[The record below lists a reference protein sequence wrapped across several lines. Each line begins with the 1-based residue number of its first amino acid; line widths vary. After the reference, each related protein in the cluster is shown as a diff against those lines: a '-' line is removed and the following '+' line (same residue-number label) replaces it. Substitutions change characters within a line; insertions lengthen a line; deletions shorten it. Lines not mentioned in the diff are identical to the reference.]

1 MLFIYQI
8 ILSSVILVSPIIVII
23 RIIRNK
29 EDKLRFREKFCFFS
43 HKRPKGKLIWFHGAS
58 VGEIMSIIPL
68 INKYEKDNKIKNIL
82 ITSSTVSSSKII
94 EKFRFKKVTHQFFPI
109 DHSFLTNKFLKYW
122 KPDIAIFLESEIWP
136 MMFMSIKKH
145 KIPLLLLNAR
155 ITKRSF
161 KKWLKLKN
169 FSKSIFSLID
179 HAYPQ
184 NIETKYFLK
193 KLGIQK
199 IKFIGNLKFVDHE
212 RKNTD
217 VLEKKLFKKFK
228 DYKICVA
235 ASTHEPEE
243 LFAAQTHKLLK
254 QKYKNII
261 TIIIPRHIH
270 RVHEITNE
278 LNRLNLK
285 TTIHSSKNRNLKE
298 TDIYI
303 VDTFGESKK
312 FYKIATS
319 VFLGGSIVD
328 KGGQNPLEPTR
339 YGAKILHGQFV
350 SNFKEI
356 YKLLSQLKISK
367 KISTPKQLEK
377 SIEFKKNKKNLNKI
391 KKLGT
396 IILKKTLIEL
406 NRFILR

>member
-8 ILSSVILVSPIIVII
+8 ILSSIILISPIIVIV
-23 RIIRNK
+23 RIVRNK
-29 EDKLRFREKFCFFS
+29 EDKLRFKEKFCFFS
-43 HKRPKGKLIWFHGAS
+43 EKRTKGKLVWFHGAS

-82 ITSSTVSSSKII
+82 ITSSTVSSSRIL
-94 EKFRFKKVTHQFFPI
+94 EKFKFKKVTHQFFPI
-109 DHSFLTNKFLKYW
+109 DHIFFTNKFLEYW

-136 MMFMSIKKH
+136 MMFVSIKKH
-145 KIPLLLLNAR
+145 NIPLILLNAR
-155 ITKRSF
+155 ITKKSF
-161 KKWLKLKN
+161 NKWFKLKN

-179 HAYPQ
+179 YAYPQ
-184 NIETKYFLK
+184 NIETSYFLK
-193 KLGIQK
+193 KLDLKK
-199 IKFIGNLKFVDHE
+199 IKFIGNLKFIDYE
-212 RKNTD
+212 KKKSD
-217 VLEKKLFKKFK
+217 ILEKNLSKKFK
-228 DYKICVA
+228 KYKICVA

-254 QKYKNII
+254 QKYENII

-270 RVHEITNE
+270 RVHEIINE
-278 LNRLNLK
+278 LNRLNLR
-285 TTIHSSKNRNLKE
+285 TTIHSSKNKNLRD

-319 VFLGGSIVD
+319 VFLGGSLIN

-339 YGAKILHGQFV
+339 YGAKILHGQFI

-356 YKLLSQLKISK
+356 YKLLSKLKISK
-367 KISTPKQLEK
+367 KISTPNQFEK

-396 IILKKTLIEL
+396 SILKKTLQEL
-406 NRFILR
+406 NGFILR

>member
-1 MLFIYQI
+1 M
-8 ILSSVILVSPIIVII
+8 
-23 RIIRNK
+23 
-29 EDKLRFREKFCFFS
+29 
-43 HKRPKGKLIWFHGAS
+43 
-58 VGEIMSIIPL
+58 
-68 INKYEKDNKIKNIL
+68 
-82 ITSSTVSSSKII
+82 
-94 EKFRFKKVTHQFFPI
+94 
-109 DHSFLTNKFLKYW
+109 
-122 KPDIAIFLESEIWP
+122 
-136 MMFMSIKKH
+136 
-145 KIPLLLLNAR
+145 
-155 ITKRSF
+155 
-161 KKWLKLKN
+161 
-169 FSKSIFSLID
+169 
-179 HAYPQ
+179 
-184 NIETKYFLK
+184 
-193 KLGIQK
+193 
-199 IKFIGNLKFVDHE
+199 
-212 RKNTD
+212 
-217 VLEKKLFKKFK
+217 
-228 DYKICVA
+228 
-235 ASTHEPEE
+235 
-243 LFAAQTHKLLK
+243 LK

-285 TTIHSSKNRNLKE
+285 TTIHSSKNRNLKG

-303 VDTFGESKK
+303 VDTFGDSKK